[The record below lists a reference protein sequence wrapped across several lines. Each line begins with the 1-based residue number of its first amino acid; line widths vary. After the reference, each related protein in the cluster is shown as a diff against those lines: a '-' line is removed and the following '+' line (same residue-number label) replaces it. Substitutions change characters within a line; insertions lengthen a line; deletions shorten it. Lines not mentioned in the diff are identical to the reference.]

1 MTDSDQLHPYVEW
14 IIREA
19 RRPVVTDAEARDRVM
34 AAIHAEPVP
43 RRIGVWQRIFA
54 PRAFSL
60 SPVTGA
66 LLAAGLVGIG
76 VIAGVVTSNRGDGRA
91 SVEQPPVAGVP
102 GRLVSDTVV
111 KFVIS
116 LPRAQQ
122 VSLVG
127 DFNDW
132 DVAKTPMARS
142 AHGGLWT
149 VTVPLSAGRHVY
161 AFVVDGSSWI
171 ADPSAP
177 FAPDDGFGHANSVK
191 IVGRGSSL

>member
-19 RRPVVTDAEARDRVM
+19 KRPVIVDVDARDRVL
-34 AAIHAEPVP
+34 AAIRAEPAP
-43 RRIGVWQRIFA
+43 RRSSAWRRIFA
-54 PRAFSL
+54 PRVFSL
-60 SPVTGA
+60 SPVAGV

-76 VIAGVVTSNRGDGRA
+76 VIAGAVSSNRDGRA
-91 SVEQPPVAGVP
+91 TAEQPTAAAKVLP
-102 GRLVSDTVV
+102 VSDTIV
-111 KFVIS
+111 KFVFFA
-116 LPRAQQ
+116 PKAQQ

-132 DVAKTPMARS
+132 DVGKTPMIRS
-142 AHGGLWT
+142 AHGGLWS
-149 VTVPLSAGRHVY
+149 VAVPLSAGRHVY
-161 AFVVDGSSWI
+161 AFVVDGSSWS

-191 IVGRGSSL
+191 IVGRGSAL

>member
-43 RRIGVWQRIFA
+43 RRIGVWQRILA
-54 PRAFSL
+54 PRVFSL

-76 VIAGVVTSNRGDGRA
+76 VIAGVFTSNRDGRA
-91 SVEQPPVAGVP
+91 SVEQPTVAAVP
-102 GRLVSDTVV
+102 RLPASDTVV

-142 AHGGLWT
+142 AYGGLWT

>member
-19 RRPVVTDAEARDRVM
+19 KRPVVTDQDARDRVI
-34 AAIHAEPVP
+34 AAIRGEPVP
-43 RRIGVWQRIFA
+43 RRSGTWRRLIA
-54 PRAFSL
+54 PRVFSL
-60 SPVTGA
+60 SPVAGA

-76 VIAGVVTSNRGDGRA
+76 VIAGAVSSNRDGRVT
-91 SVEQPPVAGVP
+91 VEQPRAAAP
-102 GRLVSDTVV
+102 GLPVSDTIV
-111 KFVIS
+111 KFVFFA
-116 LPRAQQ
+116 PKAQK

-132 DVAKTPMARS
+132 DIGKTPMIRS
-142 AHGGLWT
+142 AHGGVWS
-149 VTVPLSAGRHVY
+149 VAVPLSAGRHVY
-161 AFVVDGSSWI
+161 SFVVNGSSWS

-191 IVGRGSSL
+191 IVGRGSAL

>member
-19 RRPVVTDAEARDRVM
+19 RRPVVIDQDARDRVIS
-34 AAIHAEPVP
+34 AIRAEPVP
-43 RRIGVWQRIFA
+43 RRASAWRRLLA
-54 PRAFSL
+54 PRVVSL
-60 SPVTGA
+60 SPVAGA

-76 VIAGVVTSNRGDGRA
+76 VIAGVVSSNRDGRDTA
-91 SVEQPPVAGVP
+91 ERPAVAAKGLP
-102 GRLVSDTVV
+102 VSDTMV
-111 KFVIS
+111 KFVFFA
-116 LPRAQQ
+116 PKAQN

-132 DVAKTPMARS
+132 DVGKTPMIRS
-142 AHGGLWT
+142 ARGGVWS
-149 VTVPLSAGRHVY
+149 VAVPLAAGRHVY
-161 AFVVDGSSWI
+161 AFVVDGSSWS

-191 IVGRGSSL
+191 IVGRGSAL

>member
-19 RRPVVTDAEARDRVM
+19 RRPVVSDPDARDRVM
-34 AAIHAEPVP
+34 AAIHAEPEP
-43 RRIGVWQRIFA
+43 RRQSVWQRILS
-54 PRAFSL
+54 PRVFSL

-76 VIAGVVTSNRGDGRA
+76 VIAGVFTSNRDGRP

-102 GRLVSDTVV
+102 GLPVSDTVV

-132 DVAKTPMARS
+132 DVAKTPMIRS

-161 AFVVDGSSWI
+161 AFLVDGSSWI

>member
-1 MTDSDQLHPYVEW
+1 MTDSEQLHPYVEW

-19 RRPVVTDAEARDRVM
+19 RRPVVTDPDARDRVIE
-34 AAIHAEPVP
+34 AIRVEPLP
-43 RRIGVWQRIFA
+43 RRAAVVRRIFA
-54 PRAFSL
+54 PRVFRL

-76 VIAGVVTSNRGDGRA
+76 VIAGAVSLNRDGRVA
-91 SVEQPPVAGVP
+91 VERPSVAAKPLP
-102 GRLVSDTVV
+102 VSDTVV
-111 KFVIS
+111 KFVFFA
-116 LPRAQQ
+116 PRAQQ

-132 DVAKTPMARS
+132 DIARTPMNRS
-142 AHGGLWT
+142 ARGGLWS

-161 AFVVDGSSWI
+161 AFVVDGSSWS

-177 FAPDDGFGHANSVK
+177 FAPDDGFGHSNSVK
-191 IVGRGSSL
+191 LVSRGS

>member
-19 RRPVVTDAEARDRVM
+19 RRPVISDAEARDRVM

-54 PRAFSL
+54 PRAFSV

-66 LLAAGLVGIG
+66 LLAAGIFGIG
-76 VIAGVVTSNRGDGRA
+76 VIAGEFSSIRNGRA
-91 SVEQPPVAGVP
+91 SVVQPPVAAVP
-102 GRLVSDTVV
+102 RPAVSDTVV

-149 VTVPLSAGRHVY
+149 VTVPLTAGRHVY

>member
-19 RRPVVTDAEARDRVM
+19 RRPVVSDPDARDRVM

-43 RRIGVWQRIFA
+43 RRQGVWHRILA
-54 PRAFSL
+54 PRVFSL
-60 SPVTGA
+60 SPVAGA

-76 VIAGVVTSNRGDGRA
+76 VITGVFTSNRDGRA
-91 SVEQPPVAGVP
+91 PVEQSPLAVVPQPP
-102 GRLVSDTVV
+102 VSDTVV

-132 DVAKTPMARS
+132 DVAKTPMIRS
-142 AHGGLWT
+142 ARGGLWT
-149 VTVPLSAGRHVY
+149 LTVPLRAGRHVY

>member
-54 PRAFSL
+54 PRALSL

-66 LLAAGLVGIG
+66 LLAAGIFGIG
-76 VIAGVVTSNRGDGRA
+76 VIAGEFSSIRNGRA
-91 SVEQPPVAGVP
+91 SVAQPPVAVVP
-102 GRLVSDTVV
+102 RPAVSDTVV

>member
-1 MTDSDQLHPYVEW
+1 MTDSEQLHPYVEW

-19 RRPVVTDAEARDRVM
+19 KRPVVPDPDARERVL
-34 AAIHAEPVP
+34 AAIRAEPVRFRTGGW
-43 RRIGVWQRIFA
+43 RRVFA
-54 PRAFSL
+54 PRVFSL
-60 SPVTGA
+60 SPVAGA

-76 VIAGVVTSNRGDGRA
+76 VVAGVVSSNRDGRA
-91 SVEQPPVAGVP
+91 TVEQSAVAAKVLP
-102 GRLVSDTVV
+102 VSDTVV
-111 KFVIS
+111 KFVFFA
-116 LPRAQQ
+116 PKAQN

-132 DVAKTPMARS
+132 DVSKTPMILSAR
-142 AHGGLWT
+142 GGLWS

-161 AFVVDGSSWI
+161 AFVVDGSSWS

>member
-1 MTDSDQLHPYVEW
+1 MTDSDQSHPYVEW

-43 RRIGVWQRIFA
+43 RRIGVWQRILA
-54 PRAFSL
+54 PRVFSL

-76 VIAGVVTSNRGDGRA
+76 VIAGVFTSNRDGGA
-91 SVEQPPVAGVP
+91 SVEQPTVAAVP
-102 GRLVSDTVV
+102 RLPVSDTVV

-142 AHGGLWT
+142 AYGGLWT

>member
-19 RRPVVTDAEARDRVM
+19 RRPVISEPEARDRVM

-43 RRIGVWQRIFA
+43 RRQGVWQRILA
-54 PRAFSL
+54 PRVFSL
-60 SPVTGA
+60 SPVTGT

-76 VIAGVVTSNRGDGRA
+76 VLAGVFTSNRGGRSA
-91 SVEQPPVAGVP
+91 VEQPPVAVVP
-102 GRLVSDTVV
+102 LQRPASDTVV

-132 DVAKTPMARS
+132 DVAKTPMIRS

-161 AFVVDGSSWI
+161 AFVVDGSSWV

>member
-1 MTDSDQLHPYVEW
+1 MTDSDRLHPYVEW

-19 RRPVVTDAEARDRVM
+19 RRPVVSDAEARDRVM

-54 PRAFSL
+54 PRVFSL

-76 VIAGVVTSNRGDGRA
+76 VIAGEFTWNRNGRA
-91 SVEQPPVAGVP
+91 SVEQPPVASLP
-102 GRLVSDTVV
+102 RPAVSDTVV

>member
-19 RRPVVTDAEARDRVM
+19 KRPVVTDMDARDRVM
-34 AAIHAEPVP
+34 TAIRAEPVP
-43 RRIGVWQRIFA
+43 RRSGAWRRLVA
-54 PRAFSL
+54 PRVFRL

-76 VIAGVVTSNRGDGRA
+76 VFAGAVSSNRDGRVT
-91 SVEQPPVAGVP
+91 VEQPPVAAKVLP
-102 GRLVSDTVV
+102 VSDTVV
-111 KFVIS
+111 KFVFVA
-116 LPRAQQ
+116 PQAQK

-132 DVAKTPMARS
+132 DLGKTPMIRS
-142 AHGGLWT
+142 AHSGLWT
-149 VTVPLSAGRHVY
+149 VTVPLSTGRHVY
-161 AFVVDGSSWI
+161 SFVVDGSSWS

>member
-76 VIAGVVTSNRGDGRA
+76 VIAGVVSKNRDGHVA
-91 SVEQPPVAGVP
+91 VEHPAVAAQTGLP
-102 GRLVSDTVV
+102 VSDTIV
-111 KFVIS
+111 KFVFFA
-116 LPRAQQ
+116 PKAQK

-132 DVAKTPMARS
+132 DQSKTPMIRS
-142 AHGGLWT
+142 AHGGLWS
-149 VTVPLSAGRHVY
+149 VAVPLSAGRHVY
-161 AFVVDGSSWI
+161 SFVVDGSSWS

-191 IVGRGSSL
+191 IVARGSVL

>member
-54 PRAFSL
+54 PRALSL

-66 LLAAGLVGIG
+66 LLAAGIFGIG
-76 VIAGVVTSNRGDGRA
+76 VIAGEFSSIRHGRA
-91 SVEQPPVAGVP
+91 SVAQPPVAVVP
-102 GRLVSDTVV
+102 RPAVSDTVV

>member
-19 RRPVVTDAEARDRVM
+19 RRPAVTDPDARERVM
-34 AAIHAEPVP
+34 AAIRAEPVP
-43 RRIGVWQRIFA
+43 RRSRAWRRIVA
-54 PRAFSL
+54 PRVFRL

-76 VIAGVVTSNRGDGRA
+76 VSAGAVSSNRDGRA
-91 SVEQPPVAGVP
+91 TVEPPVAAAKVLP
-102 GRLVSDTVV
+102 VSDTIV
-111 KFVIS
+111 KFVFFA
-116 LPRAQQ
+116 PRAQK

-132 DVAKTPMARS
+132 DVGKTPMIRS
-142 AHGGLWT
+142 ARGGVWS
-149 VTVPLSAGRHVY
+149 VAVPLSSGRHVY
-161 AFVVDGSSWI
+161 AFVVDGSSWS

-177 FAPDDGFGHANSVK
+177 FAPDDGFGHSNSVK

>member
-1 MTDSDQLHPYVEW
+1 MTESDQLHPYVEW

-19 RRPVVTDAEARDRVM
+19 RRPVVTDQDARDRVM
-34 AAIHAEPVP
+34 AAIHAEPAP
-43 RRIGVWQRIFA
+43 RREGVWQRIFA
-54 PRAFSL
+54 PRVFSL
-60 SPVTGA
+60 SPMTGA

-76 VIAGVVTSNRGDGRA
+76 VIAGVFTSNRDGRPSA
-91 SVEQPPVAGVP
+91 EQPPVAAVP
-102 GRLVSDTVV
+102 GLPVSDTVV

-116 LPRAQQ
+116 LPRAEQ

-132 DVAKTPMARS
+132 DVAKTPMIRS

>member
-19 RRPVVTDAEARDRVM
+19 KRPVVIDQDARERVI
-34 AAIHAEPVP
+34 AAIRAEPLP
-43 RRIGVWQRIFA
+43 RRSGAWRRLLA
-54 PRAFSL
+54 PRVFSL
-60 SPVTGA
+60 SPVAGA

-76 VIAGVVTSNRGDGRA
+76 VIAGAVSSNRDGRA
-91 SVEQPPVAGVP
+91 TVEQPRAAAN
-102 GRLVSDTVV
+102 RLPVSDTIV
-111 KFVIS
+111 KFVFFA
-116 LPRAQQ
+116 PKAQQ

-132 DVAKTPMARS
+132 DIGKTPMVRS
-142 AHGGLWT
+142 AHGGVWS
-149 VTVPLSAGRHVY
+149 VAVPLSAGRHVY
-161 AFVVDGSSWI
+161 SFVVDGSSWS

-191 IVGRGSSL
+191 IVGRGSAL

>member
-19 RRPVVTDAEARDRVM
+19 RRPVVVDQDARDRVM
-34 AAIHAEPVP
+34 AAIRAEPAP
-43 RRIGVWQRIFA
+43 RRSGGWRRILT
-54 PRAFSL
+54 PRVFTV
-60 SPVTGA
+60 SPVAGA

-76 VIAGVVTSNRGDGRA
+76 VIAGVVSSNRDGRGT
-91 SVEQPPVAGVP
+91 VEQPAVAAEGLP
-102 GRLVSDTVV
+102 VSDTVV
-111 KFVIS
+111 KFAFFA
-116 LPRAQQ
+116 PKAQQ

-132 DVAKTPMARS
+132 DVGKTPMVRS
-142 AHGGLWT
+142 ERGGVWS
-149 VTVPLSAGRHVY
+149 VAVPLSAGRHVY
-161 AFVVDGSSWI
+161 AFVVDGSSWS

-177 FAPDDGFGHANSVK
+177 FAPDDGFGHTNSVK